1 MQILNLG
8 VNHHTAPIDI
18 RESVA
23 ISPEDLQDSLLDLR
37 NYLKGSHSEL
47 MPEVA
52 ILSTCNRM
60 EIYCAANDVSNPSHH
75 LEERAFDWLTAQ
87 KRLHSD
93 ALKPYIYSAKETDA
107 VKHVFRVGC
116 GMDSMVLGETQ
127 ILGQMKKAV
136 EFADQAGT
144 LGTYLKPLFNKTFSV
159 AKTVRATT
167 DIGKHSISMA
177 GASVRLAE
185 KIFGD
190 LKNSKVLFIG
200 AGEMIQLCASHFAGK
215 KPKEIAISNRTV
227 DRGDEMA
234 KVFAE
239 KGLKTDSFP
248 LQSLPNRMHEF
259 DVIVSCTASALPI
272 IGMGLIKTALKARNS
287 RPIVLIDLAVP
298 RDIEPEIRSL
308 EDAYLYSVDDL
319 GSIVNEGRNIR
330 ELSVA
335 DAEIIIDK
343 GVNEFFQTLQKRTLV
358 PIIQSL
364 QTTAE
369 RLKEIELEKAVR
381 RIKRGDDPVEV
392 LAIMADALANKF
404 MHAPINALQNSPNN
418 EIEDFKRIL
427 QSIYSPK

>member
-23 ISPEDLQDSLLDLR
+23 ISPGDLQDSLLDLR
-37 NYLKGSHSEL
+37 NYLRGSHAEL
-47 MPEVA
+47 IPEVA

-60 EIYCAANDVSNPSHH
+60 EIYCAANDAAYPGHH

-87 KRLHSD
+87 KRLRSD
-93 ALKPYIYSAKETDA
+93 VLKPYIYSAKETDA

-167 DIGKHSISMA
+167 DIGKHSVSMA

-185 KIFGD
+185 RIFGD
-190 LKNSKVLFIG
+190 LSNSKILFIG
-200 AGEMIQLCASHFAGK
+200 AGEMIQLCAAHFAGK
-215 KPKEIAISNRTV
+215 KPKQIAISNRTV

-248 LQSLPNRMHEF
+248 LQSLQSRLHEF
-259 DVIVSCTASALPI
+259 DVIVSCTASSLPI

-298 RDIEPEIRSL
+298 RDIEPEVRSL
-308 EDAYLYSVDDL
+308 KDAYLYSVDDL
-319 GSIVNEGRNIR
+319 GGLVNEGRNNR
-330 ELSVA
+330 ELSMV
-335 DAEIIIDK
+335 DAEMIIDN
-343 GVNEFFQTLQKRTLV
+343 GVEEFFRVLQKRTLV

-364 QTTAE
+364 QTNAG

-381 RIKRGDDPVEV
+381 RIKRGEDPIEV
-392 LAIMADALANKF
+392 LSIMAEALANKF

-427 QSIYSPK
+427 SSIYPTK

>member
-23 ISPEDLQDSLLDLR
+23 IAPEELQDSLLDLR
-37 NYLKGSHSEL
+37 NYLKGGHSEL

-60 EIYCAANDVSNPSHH
+60 EIYCAANDAAYPGH
-75 LEERAFDWLTAQ
+75 LEERAFDWLTSQ
-87 KRLHSD
+87 KRLQGD

-136 EFADQAGT
+136 ESADQAGT
-144 LGTYLKPLFNKTFSV
+144 LGSYLKPLFHKTFSV
-159 AKTVRATT
+159 AKEVRSST
-167 DIGKHSISMA
+167 DIGTHSVSMA

-185 KIFGD
+185 RIFGD

-215 KPKEIAISNRTV
+215 SPKVIAISNRTV

-234 KVFAE
+234 KVFAA
-239 KGLKTDSFP
+239 KGLQTDSFP
-248 LQSLPNRMHEF
+248 LQSLPTRLHDF

-272 IGMGLIKTALKARNS
+272 IGMGMIKTALKARNS

-308 EDAYLYSVDDL
+308 KDAYLYSVDDL
-319 GSIVNEGRNIR
+319 GGVVNEGRNIR
-330 ELSVA
+330 ELSLA
-335 DAEIIIDK
+335 DAEAIIDK
-343 GVNEFFQTLQKRTLV
+343 GVGEFFQTLQRRTLV

-369 RLKEIELEKAVR
+369 RLKQIELEKAVR
-381 RIKRGDDPVEV
+381 RIKRGEDPVGV
-392 LAIMADALANKF
+392 LSIMAEALANKF
-404 MHAPINALQNSPNN
+404 MHAPITALQNSPND

-427 QSIYSPK
+427 SNIYSPK

>member
-23 ISPEDLQDSLLDLR
+23 ISPGDLQDSLLDLR
-37 NYLKGSHSEL
+37 NYLRGSHAEL
-47 MPEVA
+47 IPEVA

-60 EIYCAANDVSNPSHH
+60 EIYCAANDSAYPGHH

-87 KRLHSD
+87 KRLRSD
-93 ALKPYIYSAKETDA
+93 VLKPYIYSAKETDA

-167 DIGKHSISMA
+167 DIGKHSVSMA

-185 KIFGD
+185 RIFGD
-190 LKNSKVLFIG
+190 LSNSKILFIG
-200 AGEMIQLCASHFAGK
+200 AGEMIQLCAAHFAGK
-215 KPKEIAISNRTV
+215 KPKQIAISNRTV

-248 LQSLPNRMHEF
+248 LQSLQSRLHEF
-259 DVIVSCTASALPI
+259 DVIVSCTASSLPI

-298 RDIEPEIRSL
+298 RDIEPEVRSL
-308 EDAYLYSVDDL
+308 KDAYLYSVDDL
-319 GSIVNEGRNIR
+319 GGLVNEGRNNR
-330 ELSVA
+330 ELSMV
-335 DAEIIIDK
+335 DAEMIIDS
-343 GVNEFFQTLQKRTLV
+343 GVEEFFRVLQKRTLV

-364 QTTAE
+364 QTNAG

-381 RIKRGDDPVEV
+381 RIKRGEDPIEV
-392 LAIMADALANKF
+392 LSIMAEALANKF

-427 QSIYSPK
+427 SSIYPTK

>member
-1 MQILNLG
+1 VTQ
-8 VNHHTAPIDI
+8 
-18 RESVA
+18 
-23 ISPEDLQDSLLDLR
+23 
-37 NYLKGSHSEL
+37 
-47 MPEVA
+47 
-52 ILSTCNRM
+52 
-60 EIYCAANDVSNPSHH
+60 PSHH

-107 VKHVFRVGC
+107 VKHVFRVSC

-144 LGTYLKPLFNKTFSV
+144 LGSYLKPLFNKTFSV
-159 AKTVRATT
+159 AKAVRATT
-167 DIGKHSISMA
+167 DIGKHSVSMA
-177 GASVRLAE
+177 SASVRLAE
-185 KIFGD
+185 RIFGD
-190 LKNSKVLFIG
+190 LNNSKVLFIG

-215 KPKEIAISNRTV
+215 KPKQIAITNRTV

-248 LQSLPNRMHEF
+248 LQSLPTRLHEF
-259 DVIVSCTASALPI
+259 DVVVSCTASSLPI
-272 IGMGLIKTALKARNS
+272 IGMGLIKTALKTRNS

-308 EDAYLYSVDDL
+308 KDAYLYSVDDL
-319 GSIVNEGRNIR
+319 GSLVNEGRNIR
-330 ELSVA
+330 ELSMA
-335 DAEIIIDK
+335 DAEIIIDN
-343 GVNEFFQTLQKRTLV
+343 GVSEFFQTLQKRTLV

-364 QTTAE
+364 QNTAG

-381 RIKRGDDPVEV
+381 RIKRGEDPVEV
-392 LAIMADALANKF
+392 LSIMADALANKF

-427 QSIYSPK
+427 TSIYPPK